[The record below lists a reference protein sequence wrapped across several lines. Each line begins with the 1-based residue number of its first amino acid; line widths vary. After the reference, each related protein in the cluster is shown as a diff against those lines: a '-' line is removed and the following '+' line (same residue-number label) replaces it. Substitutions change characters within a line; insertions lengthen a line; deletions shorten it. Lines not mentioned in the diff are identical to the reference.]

1 MVFFRGALHVSL
13 SVRPSGRLVCPRSAR
28 LRSTS
33 VPRPVRS
40 PRPFWTSF
48 PFYSLFPSSFAQ
60 LDSDAAEQLDVDVRG
75 SAFPTTLI
83 NGGGKES
90 VALTEP
96 PSIQPRPNLQ
106 PGAWSLPAS
115 STPTCRACRLF
126 LEASLPLSR
135 AAESYSWEAAL
146 LRKGVKCWQK
156 KKKKKCFGFVIIC
169 WGLTQVSAWS
179 RQLFGVQI

>member
-1 MVFFRGALHVSL
+1 M
-13 SVRPSGRLVCPRSAR
+13 
-28 LRSTS
+28 
-33 VPRPVRS
+33 PRPVRS

-60 LDSDAAEQLDVDVRG
+60 LDSDAAEQLDVDVTG

-156 KKKKKCFGFVIIC
+156 KKKNAL
-169 WGLTQVSAWS
+169 GLSLSVGGSLRFLSGADSSSVCRSDTPVERTCDAFDELIKTQ
-179 RQLFGVQI
+179 LI